1 VVSIRGLRQNTGA
14 STLWKY
20 AENGEYFRSSK
31 FLTDDL
37 HRF

>member
-14 STLWKY
+14 FTLWKY
-20 AENGEYFRSSK
+20 VEKGEYFKSFKS
-31 FLTDDL
+31 LADDL